1 MKLPRSTSSLRGGLL
16 AKLLL
21 ILAVVF
27 VLAAIAWVVL
37 LPSLV
42 VSVIRSKT
50 GFAARVESLSVNP
63 FTAKVDV
70 RGFVLENPPG
80 WPERGFAELREFHAD
95 AELLPL
101 LRGKLVADE
110 ITVDI
115 AQLTV
120 VKNRDGVLNAKA
132 FGDGFNPPGG
142 SQPAPPAKT
151 PEQKTE
157 FLIRR
162 LNLKFGQLT
171 YIDLSKSKPVRR
183 NYALNLSREMRDV
196 DSVADLMTPFS
207 GAAFGVMKDVAADV
221 SGDAT
226 RLLKDAGSLLKDSG
240 QKASESL
247 KGLLE
252 KGKP

>member
-1 MKLPRSTSSLRGGLL
+1 MKLPRSSSSLRGGLL

-21 ILAVVF
+21 FLAVLF
-27 VLAAIAWVVL
+27 VLGAIAWVVL
-37 LPSLV
+37 LPSIV
-42 VSVIRSKT
+42 VSTIRSKT
-50 GFAARVESLSVNP
+50 GFGARVESLSVNP

-80 WPERGFAELREFHAD
+80 WPERSFADVREFRAD
-95 AELLPL
+95 AELIPL

-132 FGDGFNPPGG
+132 FGDGLNSPAE
-142 SQPAPPAKT
+142 PAPAPGPKAPA
-151 PEQKTE
+151 QKTE

-162 LNLKFGQLT
+162 FNLKFGKLT
-171 YIDLSKSKPVRR
+171 YIDLSGRRPVTRD
-183 NYALNLSREMRDV
+183 YALNLSREMRDV
-196 DSVADLMTPFS
+196 DSVTGLMSPFS
-207 GAAFGVMKDVAADV
+207 GAAFGLMKDVAADV

-240 QKASESL
+240 KNAGDSL

-252 KGKP
+252 KAKP

>member
-1 MKLPRSTSSLRGGLL
+1 MKLPRSSSTLRGGLL

-27 VLAAIAWVVL
+27 VLGAIAWVVL

-63 FTAKVDV
+63 FTAKVAV

-80 WPERGFAELREFHAD
+80 WSERGFVDLREFRAD

-115 AQLTV
+115 GQLTV
-120 VKNRDGVLNAKA
+120 VKNREGVINAKA
-132 FGDGFNPPGG
+132 FGDGFNPPAQPGAT
-142 SQPAPPAKT
+142 PAPQEPA
-151 PEQKTE
+151 PQTE

-162 LNLKFGQLT
+162 LHLKFGQLT
-171 YIDLSKSKPVRR
+171 YIDLSGRRPVKRD
-183 NYALNLSREMRDV
+183 YALNLSREMRDV
-196 DSVADLMTPFS
+196 DSVADLMSPFS
-207 GAAFGVMKDVAADV
+207 GAALGLVKDVAADV

-226 RLLKDAGSLLKDSG
+226 RLLKDAGSLLKDTG
-240 QKASESL
+240 QKATDSL